1 MTSFFRLLLLP
12 LQAPMLLLLLAVSTY
27 LGLHWGLPLER
38 SGNQL
43 TPMGSLLW
51 SAECAQA
58 LAVVVFCCMPDLL
71 LSRFSS
77 MLAASRVVTLMAT
90 LLLVTIAG
98 LYLLHLD
105 VLSNVLI
112 LASAVLLVRLDLAR
126 LRVVTQPVV
135 LALLL
140 GLMVLG
146 GTSLGHWLA
155 SSRDQGPVPLFHRR
169 SPSILEPE
177 GSSTLEPEGSSSIE
191 RSPLFGRVGGSRGR
205 P

>member
-1 MTSFFRLLLLP
+1 MTAFVRLLLLP

-38 SGNQL
+38 SGTQL

-58 LAVVVFCCMPDLL
+58 LVVVMFCCMPDLL
-71 LSRFSS
+71 LRRFSS
-77 MLAASRVVTLMAT
+77 LLAASRVVTLVAT

-112 LASAVLLVRLDLAR
+112 LASAVLLARLDLAR
-126 LRVVTQPVV
+126 LRVVTQPVI

-146 GTSLGHWLA
+146 GASLGHWL
-155 SSRDQGPVPLFHRR
+155 SSSHDQGPVPVFHRR
-169 SPSILEPE
+169 SPS
-177 GSSTLEPEGSSSIE
+177 TLHPRGSSSIE
-191 RSPLFGRVGGSRGR
+191 RAPLFGRVGGSRGR